1 MPPGWRRCWP
11 NRRSVDA
18 MTRTIIHL
26 NIADFAVAV
35 ERQMDARLKDRP
47 VIIARAAAARAV
59 VYDMSEEA
67 YTGGVRKGMPVRRAM
82 RRMPDATVLPPHPDR
97 YERAMGALL
106 KRVLPYS
113 PLIEPGEDDGHLF
126 VDVTGTSR
134 LFGPSVD
141 VAWRLHREIR
151 TDLGLDPIWSVA
163 ASKLVAKVATR
174 VVKPTGEYIVGSGD
188 ESAFLAPLPL
198 ELVPGIGAGD
208 LSRLREFNL
217 TRACHVAALGLSQ
230 LAVPFGRRAGFL
242 YEVVRGIDPS
252 PVRPLNQSRPQ
263 VVADDTFDEDTNER
277 SVLEGRLYALTETVA
292 ANLRRRR
299 LAARRVRIVLD
310 HSDGVRR
317 VRQQPISPATA
328 DDRIL
333 FAVARSVLHKAWT
346 RRVRVRYL
354 RLICDRLCYPPAQL
368 PLFDDERDALEK
380 RNRLT
385 DALDR
390 IRGRFGHDA
399 MRVGRT
405 LAACP
410 AAP

>member
-11 NRRSVDA
+11 VRRRADPMPRA
-18 MTRTIIHL
+18 IIHL

-35 ERQMDARLKDRP
+35 ERQMDPRLKGRP

-67 YTGGVRKGMPVRRAM
+67 YAGGVRKGMPIRRAM
-82 RRMPDATVLPPHPDR
+82 RRMPGATVLPPHPDR

-163 ASKLVAKVATR
+163 ANKLVAKVATR
-174 VVKPTGEYIVGSGD
+174 VVKPVGEYIVGAGD
-188 ESAFLAPLPL
+188 ESAFMAPLSL
-198 ELVPGIGAGD
+198 ELVPGINAGD
-208 LSRLREFNL
+208 LSRLKEFNL
-217 TRACHVAALGLSQ
+217 TRARHVAALQLSQ
-230 LAVPFGRRAGFL
+230 LAVPFGHRARFL
-242 YEVVRGIDPS
+242 YAAVRGIDSS
-252 PVRPLNQSRPQ
+252 PVRPQNQMRYQS
-263 VVADDTFDEDTNER
+263 VVDYTFDDDTNDR
-277 SVLEGRLYALTETVA
+277 SVLEGRVYALTEA
-292 ANLRRRR
+292 AALDLRCRG

-317 VRQQPISPATA
+317 VRHQIVSPATA
-328 DDRIL
+328 NDRVL
-333 FAVARSVLHKAWT
+333 FKIARSALHQAWT

-354 RLICDRLCYPPAQL
+354 RLVCDRLCLPPAQL
-368 PLFDDERDALEK
+368 PLFDAERSAMKK
-380 RNRLT
+380 RNHLIDT
-385 DALDR
+385 LDR

-399 MRVGRT
+399 VRVGRT
-405 LAACP
+405 LAACQ